1 MERSMTT
8 KRIALGKGLGAL
20 LPEMGQT
27 ETKALL
33 ICGVEEI
40 HPNRSQPENILMMQN
55 FRNWQSLLKKKGFSN
70 L

>member
-40 HPNRSQPENILMMQN
+40 HPKSVSTPKT
-55 FRNWQSLLKKKGFSN
+55 F
-70 L
+70 